1 MSFPHT
7 QVGVFEMAKNGM
19 VAVENPS
26 QLFLDMR
33 EEERNGFSGAIAVT
47 MEGSRPFL
55 VEIQVNLFL
64 VSMLSY
70 LSCKVSKL
78 FFLYVIVSTSS
89 QTISLSL

>member
-1 MSFPHT
+1 MSFLHT

-55 VEIQVNLFL
+55 VEIQVNL
-64 VSMLSY
+64 VS
-70 LSCKVSKL
+70 C
-78 FFLYVIVSTSS
+78 FNIVN
-89 QTISLSL
+89 I

>member
-1 MSFPHT
+1 
-7 QVGVFEMAKNGM
+7 MAKNGM

-55 VEIQVNLFL
+55 VEIQV
-64 VSMLSY
+64 
-70 LSCKVSKL
+70 SCFFFQCCQYSRCEL
-78 FFLYVIVSTSS
+78 NFFFL
-89 QTISLSL
+89 SLLVLMCLTYCDRTQMLCLLDI